1 MQPEPENPTEQLAPA
16 RPLPKWKQY
25 LKRFGILVFVFYLV
39 KGIVWLIIFYFG
51 LKLIS

>member
-1 MQPEPENPTEQLAPA
+1 MQPEAENPTEQASPP

-25 LKRFGILVFVFYLV
+25 LKRFGILAFLFFLL
-39 KGIVWLIIFYFG
+39 KGIAWLIIGYFG